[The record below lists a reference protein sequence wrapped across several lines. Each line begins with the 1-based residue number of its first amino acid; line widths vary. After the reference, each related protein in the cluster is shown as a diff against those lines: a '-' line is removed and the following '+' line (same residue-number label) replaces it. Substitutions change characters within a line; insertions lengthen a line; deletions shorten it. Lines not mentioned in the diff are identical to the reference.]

1 MRLEQLRLVVEIV
14 RQDFNVSRAAE
25 ALEAPQPA
33 VSRQLKALEREL
45 GVDLFVRG
53 RNRLRGLTQPGR
65 EILEVAQRMVE
76 GAATIAKIANDFADA
91 KRGRLTIATTHTQA
105 RYALPPL
112 VRRFAERY
120 PEVEVMIRQAS
131 PAEIVELVR
140 AGEADVCIGSES
152 GEGADLV
159 LFPCY
164 DMHRVVLTPPDH
176 PLLKVRRLT
185 LATLA
190 RYPIIT
196 YDAPALGRLRLTE
209 AFSAQGLAPKI
220 VLSAI
225 DTDVIKAYVE
235 QGLGIAIVAK
245 LAYDPA
251 RDDSLRAIDASH
263 LFEPNTIHVGVR
275 RNDYLRGYVLDFIEM
290 FAPKLT
296 RGRVESRMRAAHERC
311 GYTAQAVVLRG
322 GES

>member
-1 MRLEQLRLVVEIV
+1 MRLQQLRLIVEIV
-14 RQDFNVSRAAE
+14 RQDYNVTRAAE
-25 ALEAPQPA
+25 ALNAPQPA

-53 RNRLRGLTQPGR
+53 RNRLRGLTQPGKD
-65 EILEVAQRMVE
+65 ILEVAQRVVD
-76 GAATIAKIANDFADA
+76 GTDTIAKIAHDFAGA
-91 KRGRLTIATTHTQA
+91 SRGRLTIATTHTQA

-112 VRRFAERY
+112 IRRFAERY

-131 PAEIVELVR
+131 PAQIVDLVR

-152 GEGADLV
+152 AEGADLV

-164 DMHRVVLTPPDH
+164 AMHRVVLTPRDH
-176 PLLKVRRLT
+176 PLLAAKRVT
-185 LATLA
+185 LETLA

-196 YDAPALGRLRLTE
+196 YDAPALGRSRLDQ
-209 AFSAQGLAPKI
+209 AFAAQGLAPKV

-235 QGLGIAIVAK
+235 EGLGIAIVAK
-245 LAYDPA
+245 LAFDPA
-251 RDDSLRAIDASH
+251 RDRSLRAIDASH
-263 LFEPNTIHVGVR
+263 LFEPNTIHLGVR

-290 FAPKLT
+290 FAPQLT
-296 RGRVESRMRAAHERC
+296 RKRVASRMRAAR
-311 GYTAQAVVLRG
+311 
-322 GES
+322 